1 VQISRIEQKKEKRAY
16 FLLERQ
22 LTVKVCTLM
31 RELEVLGDGHLKLD
45 FADLREVFQTAM
57 AQQACQASEVGRFC
71 YLLQA
76 RYCRA

>member
-1 VQISRIEQKKEKRAY
+1 M
-16 FLLERQ
+16 ERQ

-76 RYCRA
+76 RYCRAQENNPSSFPLFLSCAQ